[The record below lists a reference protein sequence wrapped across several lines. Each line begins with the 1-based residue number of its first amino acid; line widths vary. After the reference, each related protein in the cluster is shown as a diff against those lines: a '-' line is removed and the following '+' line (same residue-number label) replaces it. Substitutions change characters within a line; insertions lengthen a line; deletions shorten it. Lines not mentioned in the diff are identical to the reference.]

1 MIPGNHDWHNGNR
14 DGYDAIVRQQLYV
27 DFAKIDGADIKFEP
41 EDGCP
46 GPVTVKVGNDILLVI
61 FDSQWWLHPYDK
73 PGIESD
79 CDCKTEIE
87 LVSKIRDI
95 ATQNTDKLIIVADHH
110 PFKSNGVHGG
120 FLLSNNIF
128 FLLQILSPAYMFRFR
143 S

>member
-1 MIPGNHDWHNGNR
+1 MSR
-14 DGYDAIVRQQLYV
+14 
-27 DFAKIDGADIKFEP
+27 P
-41 EDGCP
+41 E
-46 GPVTVKVGNDILLVI
+46 VVNIGNDIILLI

-87 LVSKIRDI
+87 VVSKIREI
-95 ATQNTDKLIIVADHH
+95 ATKNTDKLIIVADHH

-120 FLLSNNIF
+120 FLLSNNISF
-128 FLLQILSPAYMFRFR
+128 RLLISNEVFMFRYL